1 MDVLSAISDMC
12 ASKPWV
18 MDLYK
23 LMQVPLG
30 PKPRLIVVQDLTSNG
45 VDKVEVIKK
54 LEELAPG
61 KFFTYSPSESVKTIN
76 AASGKAQRW
85 LTSKLKV
92 KGTDPYDSR
101 AVQFILINCRD
112 GVHVPIF
119 FIQCLM
125 QGYVIWRAI
134 PLTVEANCLVVF
146 VRKPNK
152 SLLKLGPTKVIT
164 LVENTE
170 SNSTYS
176 I

>member
-1 MDVLSAISDMC
+1 MEVLSAISDMC

-30 PKPRLIVVQDLTSNG
+30 PKPRLIVVQDLTNSG
-45 VDKVEVIKK
+45 VDKVELIKK
-54 LEELAPG
+54 LEELASG
-61 KFFTYSPSESVKTIN
+61 TVFTYTPSESIKTTT

-92 KGTDPYDSR
+92 KDQEPYDPH

-125 QGYVIWRAI
+125 QAYVIWRAV
-134 PLTVEANCLVVF
+134 PLTVSANCVVVF

-170 SNSTYS
+170 SSSTYS